1 MSYNVFHVPHGL
13 VLKSA
18 KKTMDNPNVFSGNMV
33 FPNASAHASN
43 ASHPSHP
50 IPIPVR
56 MTPSIIIP
64 TPIMIPMEELEYNY
78 FETKCVEYL
87 FDMPGVLKA
96 SIVITVTAEPQAFTV
111 TGTRISGGKGA
122 SFCSSEFKYGPMS
135 RRVELKPNIDAFTA
149 TAKYVDGILHVMFKK
164 RNTSFIYRV
173 MVD

>member
-43 ASHPSHP
+43 ASNASHPSHP

-56 MTPSIIIP
+56 MTPSIIRP

-78 FETKCVEYL
+78 FETKCVEY
-87 FDMPGVLKA
+87 
-96 SIVITVTAEPQAFTV
+96 
-111 TGTRISGGKGA
+111 
-122 SFCSSEFKYGPMS
+122 CSTCPVF
-135 RRVELKPNIDAFTA
+135 
-149 TAKYVDGILHVMFKK
+149 
-164 RNTSFIYRV
+164 
-173 MVD
+173 